1 MGETLKSL
9 QRSDLVLK
17 IKEVIEK
24 TELTDRAIRLY
35 MENGLIDPYCKE
47 AYNGRK
53 NIDFSEEDVEQLKN
67 IALLRK
73 AGFSI
78 AEIKELQ
85 YGGESAKIAF
95 TEFIEKTKENI
106 EKNKT
111 VLHLLES
118 LENSEY
124 ISVKKICERLSV
136 ETIFEDVPEEDL
148 KPSRGELAEKI
159 IYYIVGIVG
168 LIWSVLNVILI
179 IGYYKAEF
187 IYATFY
193 EFEPEEALLIPIRM
207 FFVIQLLLSLL
218 IIILNKKPKKLVINE
233 RGKRIILKIVIC
245 LWLLSWFALPF
256 SAAMIS
262 LAPPVYSYTENPQNY
277 LVLDEYVRMYGNDI
291 YTLFPANIPRS
302 VISEDSSWY
311 PPDSFPET
319 TKYYYKYENMI
330 DQSFDIVAEWKL
342 PKEEYVTT
350 KEAILDK
357 DGIKAQ
363 KQKGDWKCI
372 YFEDCENDDTIKH
385 SFYFLVFAYNDKTN
399 TVRYI
404 SSYCLDA
411 ANGAYT
417 PYYFELEW

>member
-1 MGETLKSL
+1 M
-9 QRSDLVLK
+9 K

-148 KPSRGELAEKI
+148 KPTTWERARKI
-159 IYYIVGIVG
+159 ICCIIGAVGS
-168 LIWSVLNVILI
+168 IWSVLNI
-179 IGYYKAEF
+179 IVTIDYYKSEF
-187 IYATFY
+187 IYTTFY
-193 EFEPEEALLIPIRM
+193 EFEPADVLSIPIRL
-207 FFVIQLLLSLL
+207 FFVIQLLLSVLILL
-218 IIILNKKPKKLVINE
+218 LNKKPKKLVLNGF
-233 RGKRIILKIVIC
+233 GKRLALKIVVG

-256 SAAMIS
+256 ATMLNL
-262 LAPPVYSYTENPQNY
+262 LAPPFYSQTENPKNY
-277 LVLDEYVRMYGNDI
+277 LIADEYVRMYGDDI
-291 YTLFPANIPRS
+291 YKLFPVNIPRS
-302 VISEDSSWY
+302 AISEDSSWY
-311 PPDSFPET
+311 PPDKFPET
-319 TKYYYKYENMI
+319 TKYYYKYESMI
-330 DQSFDIVAEWKL
+330 DPSFDIVAEWKL
-342 PKEEYVTT
+342 PQEEYEKTKEE
-350 KEAILDK
+350 ILDK
-357 DGIKAQ
+357 EGITAQ

-372 YFEDCENDDTIKH
+372 YFEDCEDDDTIKH
-385 SFYFLVFAYNDKTN
+385 GFYFLVFAYNDKTN

-404 SSYCLDA
+404 SSYCMDA

>member
-9 QRSDLVLK
+9 KRSDLALK

-53 NIDFSEEDVEQLKN
+53 NIDFSEQDVEQLKN

-95 TEFIEKTKENI
+95 KEFIEKTKENI
-106 EKNKT
+106 EKNSN
-111 VLHLLES
+111 VLQLLES
-118 LENSEY
+118 LENAES
-124 ISVKKICERLSV
+124 ISVKNICERLSV
-136 ETIFEDVPEEDL
+136 GALDEDFPEEDL
-148 KPSRGELAEKI
+148 KPTPWERARKI
-159 IYYIVGIVG
+159 ICYIIGTVGS
-168 LIWSVLNVILI
+168 IWSILNI
-179 IGYYKAEF
+179 IVTIDYYKSEF
-187 IYATFY
+187 IYTTFY
-193 EFEPEEALLIPIRM
+193 EFEPADALSIPIRL
-207 FFVIQLLLSLL
+207 FFVIQLLLSVLILL
-218 IIILNKKPKKLVINE
+218 LNKKPKKLVLNE
-233 RGKRIILKIVIC
+233 FGKRLVLKIVVG

-262 LAPPVYSYTENPQNY
+262 LAPPVYSYTENPKNY
-277 LVLDEYVRMYGNDI
+277 LVLDEYVRMYSDDI
-291 YTLFPANIPRS
+291 YNLFPANIPRS

-330 DQSFDIVAEWKL
+330 DESFDIVAEWKL
-342 PKEEYVTT
+342 PQEEYETT
-350 KEAILDK
+350 KEEILKK
-357 DGIKAQ
+357 DGITAQ
-363 KQKGDWKCI
+363 KTKGDWQCI
-372 YFEDCENDDTIKH
+372 YFADCEDDNTIKYSYH
-385 SFYFLVFAYNDKTN
+385 FFVFAYNDKTN

-404 SSYCLDA
+404 SSFCRDA
-411 ANGAYT
+411 VNGEYT
-417 PYYFELEW
+417 PYYLELEW